1 MTTCS
6 SIASLVMMPLLLYAF
21 SQGFPGLENAVPYGS
36 IMKALV
42 FTLVP
47 CASGILINRYA
58 PKYSPVVKKVS
69 WDGVPCLSASQG
81 SCLNPVPRRA
91 SAS

>member
-6 SIASLVMMPLLLYAF
+6 CVASLGMMPLLLYIF
-21 SQGFPGLENAVPYGS
+21 CQGFPGLENAVPYGS

-47 CASGILINRYA
+47 CAAGILINHYR
-58 PKYSPVVKKVS
+58 PKYSPTVKKVS
-69 WDGVPCLSASQG
+69 WESVSPLQSVSLS
-81 SCLNPVPRRA
+81 V
-91 SAS
+91 